1 MISTDTILFL
11 SAFILIS
18 ISANRIA
25 KLFQKIGLPFI
36 TGVLFIGIV
45 AGPFVLKMFPKGAH
59 HNLNFINEMA
69 LAFIAFAAGSELYL
83 KELRSRL
90 RQISWITF
98 GQLVIT
104 FSASSAIVFFLA
116 DQIEFMVGLSTKEKL
131 AISIM
136 MGTIFVARSPSSAIA
151 VINELRAKGPFTQT
165 ALGVT
170 VLKDVLVIILFAI
183 AFAMSKSLVSEVE
196 MGFGFVALLILEL
209 LLSFALGYGLGRLL
223 AFLLS
228 TSIDRKIKS
237 ILLLIIGYLVYVF
250 AHFVREYSLHKF
262 GVELFIEPLLIC
274 IIGSFVVSN
283 FSKNRLEFLD
293 IVDEIG
299 PIIYVAFFTLTG
311 LSLSF
316 DALIAVWGIA
326 LLLFFVR
333 LASIMLG
340 ALVGGTLA
348 KDPLKFNLLG
358 WMPYVT
364 QAGVG
369 LGLAT
374 IVAAEFPG
382 WGENFLTLVIA
393 VIVINQVVGPPLF
406 KWAIK
411 LVKEDHVKAEDQDG
425 EETRDAIIFGL
436 EDQSISLAKQLIDH
450 GWKVK
455 IATILKEFE
464 EVKGIEIA
472 KLNSIER
479 DELKRIECEKANTII
494 TMLTDEQSYIL
505 CEIAYENLGT
515 KNMIVR
521 LNERSNFEKFHELG
535 AKIVEPN
542 TAMVGLLD
550 HFVRSPKATSLLLGM
565 EPNQDTIDVE
575 LKSKEIH
582 GMALRDLRF
591 PSDVLILAVNRKGS
605 ALISH
610 GFTRLRIGDI
620 VTLVGSVESLDKVR
634 LRLGS

>member
-1 MISTDTILFL
+1 MISKETIIFL
-11 SAFILIS
+11 AAFILIA

-36 TGVLFIGIV
+36 TGVLFIGII

-59 HNLNFINEMA
+59 HNLNFINEAA

-90 RQISWITF
+90 RQITWITF

-104 FSASSAIVFFLA
+104 FSASSVIVFFLA
-116 DQIEFMVGLSTKEKL
+116 NQIEFMIGLSTKVKL

-196 MGFGFVALLILEL
+196 MGFEFVAVLILEL

-237 ILLLIIGYLVYVF
+237 ILLLITGYLVYVF
-250 AHFVREYSLHKF
+250 AHFVRDYSLGKF

-293 IVDEIG
+293 IVEEIS

-316 DALIAVWGIA
+316 DALMAVWGIA

-340 ALVGGTLA
+340 SLVGGTLA
-348 KDPLKFNLLG
+348 GDPLKFNLLG

-374 IVAAEFPG
+374 IVAAEFPD
-382 WGENFLTLVIA
+382 WGESFLTLVIA

-411 LVKEDHVKAEDQDG
+411 LVKEDHNKADDQDG

-455 IATILKEFE
+455 IATILKKFE
-464 EVKGIEIA
+464 KVEGVDIT
-472 KLNSIER
+472 KLDSIEHE
-479 DELKRIECEKANTII
+479 ELKRIECEKANTII
-494 TMLTDEQSYIL
+494 TMLTDEQSYTL

-521 LNERSNFEKFHELG
+521 LHERSNFEKFHKLG

-542 TAMVGLLD
+542 TAMVGLLE

-620 VTLVGSVESLDKVR
+620 VTLVGSVKSLDKVR